1 MEHSLTAT
9 WTMLS
14 SNGKVVLRSEDSELS
29 ITLEPEQAVTLERLL
44 AGWPNNAHPELEP
57 IRNELIHRGALRP
70 LAVSP
75 SPQQDRQIEFW
86 RAFTDHATEAVES
99 VGVATVAL
107 VGVGGIGSVVLQHL
121 VGAGV
126 SRFRLLDAD
135 IVEESNLNRQFIYSR
150 SSVGTSKAK
159 AAQAYIVDRIQNV
172 DVPIRAEKWDPRS
185 HDQQEFLL
193 HGVDFIVAAIDRPSI
208 NSSIEVLDAAWQAGV
223 PAILATVGLNKSLV
237 TQVFARNLSPNAPRA
252 ALGSAKST
260 SARFLASHGPS
271 NTLPAAIAADQVLHH
286 LAGLTHRVDY
296 AMPLILRRAPDGTPL
311 ASRVSH
317 VRL

>member
-172 DVPIRAEKWDPRS
+172 DVSIRAEKWDPRS

-237 TQVFARNLSPNAPRA
+237 TQVFAQSQPARRGRRCVRACTGSERVQRA
-252 ALGSAKST
+252 AT
-260 SARFLASHGPS
+260 CARVQKVGGGGECREC
-271 NTLPAAIAADQVLHH
+271 AARAQ
-286 LAGLTHRVDY
+286 
-296 AMPLILRRAPDGTPL
+296 PNRRATT
-311 ASRVSH
+311 VSA
-317 VRL
+317 VSSSSVQGWKITR